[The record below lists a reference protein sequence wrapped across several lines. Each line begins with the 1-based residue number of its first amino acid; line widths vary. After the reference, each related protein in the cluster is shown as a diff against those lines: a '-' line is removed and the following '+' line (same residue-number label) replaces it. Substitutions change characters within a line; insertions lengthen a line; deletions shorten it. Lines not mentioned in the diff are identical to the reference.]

1 MVARSGRRCAA
12 VDPGGFD
19 VASSHNITPMRQAIR
34 ASSPHVLAHAVS
46 YREACFPA
54 HGRNA
59 DNFIVPDV
67 RPAFSPDTTGRT
79 DGAISWG
86 ESLTKEVR

>member
-12 VDPGGFD
+12 FDLGGFG
-19 VASSHNITPMRQAIR
+19 VASSRDITPMRQAIR

-46 YREACFPA
+46 CRKACFSA

-59 DNFIVPDV
+59 VTFFTPYA
-67 RPAFSPDTTGRT
+67 RPTFSPDTVGRT
-79 DGAISWG
+79 DRASVWG
-86 ESLTKEVR
+86 KLLTKEAS

>member
-12 VDPGGFD
+12 FDPGGFGA
-19 VASSHNITPMRQAIR
+19 VFSHDITPMRQAIR

-59 DNFIVPDV
+59 ATFFVPGVHPID
-67 RPAFSPDTTGRT
+67 SPDTVGRI
-79 DGAISWG
+79 DGAMSWG
-86 ESLTKEVR
+86 E